1 MNADTIAPQVPPIR
15 IDVRIDVPERPDGD
29 YVLYWMTMFRRR
41 RSNFA
46 LQRAVEWAAR
56 LKRPLL
62 VLEALRCGYPHA
74 SDRLHAFILQG
85 MGDNARAFA
94 DGAATYVP
102 YVEPEPGAGKQ
113 LLATLAKRACV
124 VVGDEFPTFMLP
136 RMTSAA
142 ERQVEGR
149 FELVDANGLLPMRAA
164 PKEFLVAVDFRRFLQ
179 RELPQHLVQFPQVDP
194 LAGAALPRLDALPKE
209 LERWP
214 RAPADLLEARPEALA
229 RLPIDHAVGEGVMRG
244 GSDAAAARLAVFLDE
259 KLGRY
264 PEQRLDPMAEATS
277 RLSPYLH
284 FGHISSH
291 EVFAALAQKEKWTS
305 ARLAKTANGKRE
317 GWWGMAPAAEAF
329 LDEIVTWRELAY
341 NLCFRRPDDHASIA
355 AVPEW
360 ARRTLAEHADDARS
374 HRYTFEEFEAG
385 RTHDPLW
392 NAAHAQLVRDGWFH
406 NRLRMLWAKKIL
418 EWSADPAE
426 ALATMGRLMNKY
438 ALCGRN
444 PNAYAGYLWTL
455 GRYDRPW
462 GPKRPV
468 LGTVRYMSS
477 ELAAKKPEMRAF
489 MERYGNR

>member
-1 MNADTIAPQVPPIR
+1 MSIDAIAPQVPPIR
-15 IDVRIDVPERPDGD
+15 IDVRVDVPERPDGD

-56 LKRPLL
+56 LDRPLI
-62 VLEALRCGYPHA
+62 VLEALRCGYPYA
-74 SDRLHAFILQG
+74 SDRLHAFILEG

-94 DGAATYVP
+94 DGAATYFP

-136 RMTSAA
+136 RMTAA
-142 ERQVEGR
+142 AGRQIDAR

-179 RELPQHLVQFPQVDP
+179 RELPKHLVQFPRFDP
-194 LAGAALPRLDALPKE
+194 LADVALPRLAELPKE
-209 LERWP
+209 LDRWP
-214 RAPADLLEARPEALA
+214 RASDALLEARPEALA
-229 RLPIDHAVGEGVMRG
+229 RLPIDHAVGRGVMRG
-244 GSDAAAARLAVFLDE
+244 GAVAGAERLATFLGE

-264 PEQRLDPMAEATS
+264 PDLRLDPMAEVTS

-284 FGHISSH
+284 FGHVSSH
-291 EVFAALAQKEKWTS
+291 EVVAALAQKEGWTPG
-305 ARLAKTANGKRE
+305 RLSTTVSGKRE
-317 GWWGMAPAAEAF
+317 GWWGMSAPAEAF
-329 LDEIVTWRELAY
+329 LDEIVTWRELSY
-341 NLCFRRPDDHASIA
+341 NLCFRRPDDHWTIA

-360 ARRTLAEHADDARS
+360 ARRTLAEHANDPKP
-374 HRYTFEEFEAG
+374 HRYTAEEFEAG
-385 RTHDPLW
+385 RTHDALW

-406 NRLRMLWAKKIL
+406 NRMRMLWAKKIL

-426 ALATMGRLMNKY
+426 ALRTMGTLMNKY

-444 PNAYAGYLWTL
+444 PNASSGYLWTL

-462 GPKRPV
+462 GPVRPV
-468 LGTVRYMSS
+468 LGTVRFLSTD
-477 ELAAKKPEMRAF
+477 LAAKKPEMRAF
-489 MERYGNR
+489 MERYAPR